1 MYGILLRRFKH
12 NKAIQLKNEQLVT
25 AICVI
30 TESLNYGMAFLDC
43 TDETDPTAPHDLELK
58 LLDNLK
64 TVRPILVFIYARL
77 QGIAAVACIIHFV
90 LITLLPA
97 ITLTLDIKLN
107 YHFLIF
113 HAPNLFFRNYR
124 GDMWLPPAG
133 PEMLF
138 AEI

>member
-1 MYGILLRRFKH
+1 
-12 NKAIQLKNEQLVT
+12 
-25 AICVI
+25 
-30 TESLNYGMAFLDC
+30 MAFLDC
-43 TDETDPTAPHDLELK
+43 TGDEEERKLEIK

-90 LITLLPA
+90 LITVLPA

-124 GDMWLPPAG
+124 GNMWLPPAS

-138 AEI
+138 SEL